1 MDSGFY
7 RNDVKRLCW
16 FFDLIFAKLFLCE
29 PLSRPEKG
37 VFRPMHKVIISV
49 LGEDRP
55 GIIAAV
61 TKVIF
66 DRDFN
71 IEDVSQT
78 ILQNQFSGIF
88 IATGPRSVSADD
100 LHRAF
105 EETTVGFNLHFHVR
119 RLDSVDITWTTCAC
133 EPFVI
138 TTRGPDR
145 KGLVA
150 GVTALLAAHNVNVTQ
165 LRAVFRGGE
174 DPGRN
179 VMIYEVD
186 IPLDVDLKA
195 LRQNL
200 HHQGEK
206 LDLHISMQHKNIF
219 EAINRI

>member
-1 MDSGFY
+1 MQKMI
-7 RNDVKRLCW
+7 V
-16 FFDLIFAKLFLCE
+16 
-29 PLSRPEKG
+29 
-37 VFRPMHKVIISV
+37 SV

-61 TKVIF
+61 TKVMF
-66 DRDFN
+66 EQDFN

-88 IATGPRSVSADD
+88 IATSPQSVSPDD
-100 LHRAF
+100 LRQVF
-105 EETTVGFNLHFHVR
+105 EKKTVGFDLHFHVQ
-119 RLDSVDITWTTCAC
+119 DMGSADVTWTTCDC
-133 EPFVI
+133 EPFII

-150 GVTALLAAHNVNVTQ
+150 NVTALLAAHNVNVTQ
-165 LRAVFRGGE
+165 LRAVFRGGD

-186 IPLDVDLKA
+186 IPLDVDLQA
-195 LRQNL
+195 LRRTLRDTGLELNL
-200 HHQGEK
+200 Q
-206 LDLHISMQHKNIF
+206 ISIQHKNIF

>member
-1 MDSGFY
+1 
-7 RNDVKRLCW
+7 
-16 FFDLIFAKLFLCE
+16 
-29 PLSRPEKG
+29 
-37 VFRPMHKVIISV
+37 MHKMIISV

-61 TKVIF
+61 TKAIF
-66 DRDFN
+66 ERDFN

-88 IATGPRSVSADD
+88 IATGPKSVSARD
-100 LHRAF
+100 LRQAF
-105 EETTVGFNLHFHVR
+105 EEATAGFDLHFHVR
-119 RLDSVDITWTTCAC
+119 QLDSVEITWTSCAC
-133 EPFVI
+133 EPFII

-150 GVTALLAAHNVNVTQ
+150 GVTALLARHNVNVTQ

-186 IPLDVDLKA
+186 IPLDVDLQA
-195 LRQNL
+195 LRRDL
-200 HHQGEK
+200 RDRGET
-206 LDLHISMQHKNIF
+206 LDLQISMQHKNIF

>member
-1 MDSGFY
+1 MQKMI
-7 RNDVKRLCW
+7 V
-16 FFDLIFAKLFLCE
+16 
-29 PLSRPEKG
+29 
-37 VFRPMHKVIISV
+37 SV

-61 TKVIF
+61 TKVMF
-66 DRDFN
+66 EHDFN

-88 IATGPRSVSADD
+88 IATSPRSVSPDD
-100 LHRAF
+100 LRQVF
-105 EETTVGFNLHFHVR
+105 ETKTVGFDLHFHVR
-119 RLDSVDITWTTCAC
+119 DMGSADVTWTTCDC
-133 EPFVI
+133 EPFII

-150 GVTALLAAHNVNVTQ
+150 NVTALLTAHNVNVTQ
-165 LRAVFRGGE
+165 LRAVFRGGD

-186 IPLDVDLKA
+186 IPLDVDLQA
-195 LRQNL
+195 LRRTLRDKGLELNL
-200 HHQGEK
+200 Q
-206 LDLHISMQHKNIF
+206 ISIQHKNIF

>member
-1 MDSGFY
+1 
-7 RNDVKRLCW
+7 
-16 FFDLIFAKLFLCE
+16 
-29 PLSRPEKG
+29 
-37 VFRPMHKVIISV
+37 MHRMIISV

-61 TKVIF
+61 TRVMF
-66 DRDFN
+66 EQDFN

-88 IATGPRSVSADD
+88 IATGPQRISAGD
-100 LHRAF
+100 LRQAF
-105 EETTVGFNLHFHVR
+105 EKNTAGFNLHFHVQEMG
-119 RLDSVDITWTTCAC
+119 SGSITWTTCDC
-133 EPFVI
+133 EPFII

-150 GVTALLAAHNVNVTQ
+150 NVTALLAAHNVNVTQ
-165 LRAVFRGGE
+165 LRAVFRGGN

-186 IPLDVDLKA
+186 IPLDVDLPA
-195 LRQNL
+195 LRQILGDKGRELNL
-200 HHQGEK
+200 Q
-206 LDLHISMQHKNIF
+206 ISIQHKNIF

>member
-1 MDSGFY
+1 
-7 RNDVKRLCW
+7 
-16 FFDLIFAKLFLCE
+16 
-29 PLSRPEKG
+29 
-37 VFRPMHKVIISV
+37 MHKMIISV

-66 DRDFN
+66 ERDFN
-71 IEDVSQT
+71 IEDISQT

-88 IATGPRSVSADD
+88 IATGPQSVSTDD
-100 LHRAF
+100 LHRAL
-105 EETTVGFNLHFHVR
+105 EKSTPDFNLHFHVR
-119 RLDSVDITWTTCAC
+119 QLDSVDITWTTCAC
-133 EPFVI
+133 EPFII

-150 GVTALLAAHNVNVTQ
+150 GVTALLARHNVNVTQ

-186 IPLDVDLKA
+186 IPVNVDLQA
-195 LRQNL
+195 LRRDL
-200 HHQGEK
+200 CDTGEQ
-206 LDLHISMQHKNIF
+206 LELQISMQHKNIF

>member
-1 MDSGFY
+1 
-7 RNDVKRLCW
+7 
-16 FFDLIFAKLFLCE
+16 
-29 PLSRPEKG
+29 
-37 VFRPMHKVIISV
+37 MHKMIISV

-61 TKVIF
+61 TRVMF
-66 DRDFN
+66 ERDFN

-88 IATGPRSVSADD
+88 IATGPQSVSTRD
-100 LHRAF
+100 LHRAL
-105 EETTVGFNLHFHVR
+105 EETTTGFDLHFHVR
-119 RLDSVDITWTTCAC
+119 QLDSVEITWTTCAC
-133 EPFVI
+133 EPFII

-150 GVTALLAAHNVNVTQ
+150 EVTALLAGHNVNVTQ

-179 VMIYEVD
+179 AMIYEVD
-186 IPLDVDLKA
+186 IPLDVDLQA
-195 LRQNL
+195 LRQDL
-200 HHQGEK
+200 RSKGDS
-206 LDLHISMQHKNIF
+206 LDLQISIQHKNIF

>member
-1 MDSGFY
+1 
-7 RNDVKRLCW
+7 
-16 FFDLIFAKLFLCE
+16 
-29 PLSRPEKG
+29 
-37 VFRPMHKVIISV
+37 MHKMIVSV

-61 TKVIF
+61 TKAIF
-66 DRDFN
+66 ECDFN
-71 IEDVSQT
+71 IEDISQT

-88 IATGPRSVSADD
+88 IATGPKNVSADD
-100 LHRAF
+100 LLGAF
-105 EETTVGFNLHFHVR
+105 EKMTVGFDLHFHVR
-119 RLDSVDITWTTCAC
+119 QLDSVEITWTSCAC
-133 EPFVI
+133 EPFII

-150 GVTALLAAHNVNVTQ
+150 GVTALLARHNVNVTQ

-186 IPLDVDLKA
+186 IPVDVDLQA
-195 LRQNL
+195 LRRDL
-200 HHQGEK
+200 CDTGEQ
-206 LDLHISMQHKNIF
+206 LDLQISIQHKNIF

>member
-1 MDSGFY
+1 
-7 RNDVKRLCW
+7 
-16 FFDLIFAKLFLCE
+16 
-29 PLSRPEKG
+29 
-37 VFRPMHKVIISV
+37 MHKMIISV

-66 DRDFN
+66 ERDFN

-88 IATGPRSVSADD
+88 IATGPESVSTQD
-100 LHRAF
+100 LRKAF
-105 EETTVGFNLHFHVR
+105 EETTTGFDLHFHVQ
-119 RLDSVDITWTTCAC
+119 RLDSVEITWTTCAC
-133 EPFVI
+133 EPFII

-150 GVTALLAAHNVNVTQ
+150 GVTALLAKHNVNVTQ

-186 IPLDVDLKA
+186 IPLDVDPQA
-195 LRQNL
+195 LRRDLLNK
-200 HHQGEK
+200 GEK
-206 LDLHISMQHKNIF
+206 LDLQISMQHKNIF